1 MNKQRRS
8 MLATVTALAATFAL
22 PLAGCGFQMRGST
35 PNSRLQ
41 FASVYLSGAKGTPLD
56 RDLRGA
62 ILAQGATLAMD
73 QKSAAVTLR
82 ILSDMQEKKT
92 LTLNAQGQ
100 VREFYLNYRLRFEV
114 VDSKNRK
121 LLTPEEI
128 VLQSYL
134 SFSESQA
141 LAKEIEERLTY
152 IDLRRDAVNQVMRL
166 LVRLQPPQLSPSGE
180 QQGGDNVVSNTASDA
195 SAMESNDL
203 PVQPPTCAVAA
214 PEDCK

>member
-1 MNKQRRS
+1 MNKQRRT
-8 MLATVTALAATFAL
+8 MLVALAIASAL
-22 PLAGCGFQMRGST
+22 PLGGCTFHLRGST
-35 PNSRLQ
+35 PDSHMQ
-41 FASVYLSGAKGTPLD
+41 FESVYLSAPKGTPLE
-56 RDLRGA
+56 RDLRTA
-62 ILAQGATLAMD
+62 ITTQGAALATS
-73 QKSAAVTLR
+73 QKDAQVTLR
-82 ILSDMQEKKT
+82 ILSDVQEKKT

-134 SFSESQA
+134 SYSESQA

-152 IDLRRDAVNQVMRL
+152 IDLRRDAVNQVMRQL
-166 LVRLQPPQLSPSGE
+166 ARLQPAKLPQASGPADTV
-180 QQGGDNVVSNTASDA
+180 GDGDTVTTTETDA
-195 SAMESNDL
+195 L

>member
-1 MNKQRRS
+1 MNKQRRT
-8 MLATVTALAATFAL
+8 MLAALAIASAL
-22 PLAGCGFQMRGST
+22 LLAGCSFHLRGST
-35 PNSRLQ
+35 PDSHMQ
-41 FASVYLSGAKGTPLD
+41 FESVYLSAPKGTPLE
-56 RDLRGA
+56 RELRSA
-62 ILAQGATLAMD
+62 IVTQGATLATS
-73 QKSAAVTLR
+73 QKDAQVTLR
-82 ILSDMQEKKT
+82 ILSDVQEKKT

-114 VDSKNRK
+114 VDKNNRK

-134 SFSESQA
+134 SYSESQA

-152 IDLRRDAVNQVMRL
+152 IDLRRDAINQVMRQL
-166 LVRLQPPQLSPSGE
+166 SRLQPAQLSQAKE
-180 QQGGDNVVSNTASDA
+180 ASDA
-195 SAMESNDL
+195 SNAANAATASEPEAL